1 MTHDIEIN
9 ATGLLCPL
17 PVLKLRKRMANLNSG
32 SIIKILADDPA
43 ALIDIPHFCN
53 ENKHL
58 LLDTREPPQPTSN
71 ESLREYFVKKG

>member
-58 LLDTREPPQPTSN
+58 LLDTREPQPPTTN
-71 ESLREYFVKKG
+71 ENLREYFVKKA

>member
-1 MTHDIEIN
+1 MNHDIEIN
-9 ATGLLCPL
+9 AIGLLCPL

-53 ENKHL
+53 ENDHF
-58 LLDTREPPQPTSN
+58 LLDTRKPLHPTDN
-71 ESLREYFVKKG
+71 KNLREYFVKKG